1 MTATWSTGGFLA
13 CSPPC
18 MAVSRAHQGQPSAIK
33 RHHCRIYNHDHHHHD
48 LVRWLPEELLFRRC
62 KAAGGEKQQKKG
74 NAVHPSS
81 ISHLFFPPPLFRPI
95 LRPISESDFHAGDD
109 RPLLFLSL
117 WYLSSPPWKDLLVL
131 TCQRFANLKLTV
143 FCHVWSYEWTSFT
156 HFRWC

>member
-18 MAVSRAHQGQPSAIK
+18 MAVSRAPQGQPSAIK

-117 WYLSSPPWKDLLVL
+117 WSPLLPSMERSSGSHMSKVCKSETDGLLSCLEL
-131 TCQRFANLKLTV
+131 
-143 FCHVWSYEWTSFT
+143 
-156 HFRWC
+156 

>member
-33 RHHCRIYNHDHHHHD
+33 RHHCRIYYHHHHHHHHD

-81 ISHLFFPPPLFRPI
+81 IFFPPPLFRPI

-117 WYLSSPPWKDLLVL
+117 WSPLLPSMERSSGSHMSKVCQSETDGHLSCLGVM
-131 TCQRFANLKLTV
+131 N
-143 FCHVWSYEWTSFT
+143 
-156 HFRWC
+156 